1 LEVSNAIALFR
12 PKGEAGAEEIIMISN
27 LQMITIYVSD
37 MTRAVEFY
45 TEKLGFVKLAEYND
59 GKDNYLTWV
68 IPQPAS
74 KDDLATQIALQEL
87 ADKNDPRIGS
97 ISGMVF
103 TTQTAEDIESTY
115 QELKSRGVHFTKE
128 LLRHDYGKGLGDQEA
143 RFVDPDGN
151 EFLLHT

>member
-1 LEVSNAIALFR
+1 
-12 PKGEAGAEEIIMISN
+12 MISN
-27 LQMITIYVSD
+27 LQMITIYVRD
-37 MTRAVEFY
+37 MQRSVDFY
-45 TEKLGFVKLAEYND
+45 TEKLGFVQLAQYND

-68 IPQPAS
+68 IPQPAG

-97 ISGMVF
+97 ISGLVF
-103 TTQTAEDIESTY
+103 TTQMAEEIESTY
-115 QELKSRGVHFTKE
+115 DELKSRGVPFTME
-128 LLRHDYGKGLGDQEA
+128 LVRHEYGNGPGDQEA

>member
-1 LEVSNAIALFR
+1 
-12 PKGEAGAEEIIMISN
+12 MISN
-27 LQMITIYVSD
+27 LQMITIYVRD
-37 MTRAVEFY
+37 MASAVEFY
-45 TEKLGFVKLAEYND
+45 TGKLGFAKLAEYND

-103 TTQTAEDIESTY
+103 TTRTVEEIESTY
-115 QELKSRGVHFTKE
+115 HELKSRGVRFTME
-128 LLRHDYGKGLGDQEA
+128 LVRQEYRTGLGDQEA

>member
-1 LEVSNAIALFR
+1 
-12 PKGEAGAEEIIMISN
+12 MISN

-37 MTRAVEFY
+37 LERALDFY
-45 TEKLGFVKLAEYND
+45 TKKLGFMKLAEYDD
-59 GKDNYLTWV
+59 GQENHLIWV

-87 ADKNDPRIGS
+87 PDKNDSRIGS
-97 ISGMVF
+97 LSGMVF
-103 TTQTAEDIESTY
+103 TTQTAEEIETTY
-115 QELKSRGVHFTKE
+115 QELKSRGVHFSME
-128 LLRHDYGKGLGDQEA
+128 LVRHNYGKGPGDQEA